1 MYFDNLLSR
10 LISIFIGLAEI
21 ILGLRV
27 IFRLFN
33 ANPNAA
39 LVNWIYQTSSV
50 LMQPFRGVFSAQ
62 VISSGYTL
70 DISALF
76 AMLMYAIIGTIVIAL
91 LSFLPA
97 PAERHVVRRQ
107 DLVYDYQSVV
117 QRIVF
122 IVISKTTFSIK
133 CVAICAVCC

>member
-27 IFRLFN
+27 TFRLFN

-97 PAERHVVRRQ
+97 PAERHVVRR
-107 DLVYDYQSVV
+107 
-117 QRIVF
+117 
-122 IVISKTTFSIK
+122 
-133 CVAICAVCC
+133 

>member
-97 PAERHVVRRQ
+97 PAERHVVRR
-107 DLVYDYQSVV
+107 
-117 QRIVF
+117 
-122 IVISKTTFSIK
+122 
-133 CVAICAVCC
+133 